1 MAKFFIQSWDIKE
14 NSTGH
19 ELDQYAIMNS
29 HAFVDLFGKT
39 MPEASTK
46 EIEGLLKI
54 TYKGK
59 SIYRKYLGSNIA
71 ESENVI
77 LNNRSITELGL
88 RTKDIQENPNIVEIE
103 PASVW
108 AYLYN
113 NSYSYIRD
121 PFKLAII
128 GLVATILFGIISTI
142 IGIIT
147 LYESY
152 CV

>member
-1 MAKFFIQSWDIKE
+1 MANFFIQPWDIKDD
-14 NSTGH
+14 STGH

-59 SIYRKYLGSNIA
+59 SIYRKYLGSNIT
-71 ESENVI
+71 ESGNII
-77 LNNRSITELGL
+77 LNNRSIAELGL
-88 RTKDIQENPNIVEIE
+88 KTKDIEENPNMVEIE

-128 GLVATILFGIISTI
+128 GLAATILFGIISTI
-142 IGIIT
+142 IGIIS
-147 LYESY
+147 LCECS
-152 CV
+152 CF